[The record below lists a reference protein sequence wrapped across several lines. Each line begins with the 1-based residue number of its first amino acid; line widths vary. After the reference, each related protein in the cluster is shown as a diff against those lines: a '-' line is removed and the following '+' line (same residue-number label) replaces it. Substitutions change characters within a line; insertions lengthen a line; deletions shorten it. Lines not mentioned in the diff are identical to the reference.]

1 MEEEIWEF
9 NEIREDT
16 KTPNKT
22 RDKHNLRLGFL
33 RGQKINKKQ
42 NRAKTT

>member
-1 MEEEIWEF
+1 MEEEIWELS
-9 NEIREDT
+9 EIREDT

-22 RDKHNLRLGFL
+22 PDKHNLRLGFL